1 MTSNLSNRCNNDFIC
16 IVMAMSIMNG
26 ITISLLFLIMISMV
40 LPTSAIMY
48 ASGSTVNSDDAS
60 DSEFSEDSFAS
71 DSGSTDN
78 SDGTSDTG
86 STDDNADLSTT
97 STENNPTLPSEFPLG
112 NNTENLQGEDL
123 TSSILAVHNQERA
136 AVGVQPLTWSDTLA
150 ASAQSWAQ
158 HLATSGEFKH
168 SPDTSYGENL
178 AGFTLAEGVS
188 APGGGQSLWVEEK
201 SNYVPGTPIL
211 ENNFRNIGHYTQ
223 MVWKDTTQVGCGT
236 ATDNGHPFSILV
248 CQYTPPGNRLGQ
260 LPY

>member
-1 MTSNLSNRCNNDFIC
+1 
-16 IVMAMSIMNG
+16 MNG

-71 DSGSTDN
+71 EGGSTDN
-78 SDGTSDTG
+78 SDSTSDTGSTDDNTDSSSDTG

-97 STENNPTLPSEFPLG
+97 STENNPTLPSESPLG
-112 NNTENLQGEDL
+112 NNTENVQGDDL

-150 ASAQSWAQ
+150 AGAQTWAQ

-188 APGGGQSLWVEEK
+188 APGGGQSLWVDEK

-236 ATDNGHPFSILV
+236 ATGNGHPFSILV

>member
-1 MTSNLSNRCNNDFIC
+1 
-16 IVMAMSIMNG
+16 MNG

-71 DSGSTDN
+71 EGGSTDN
-78 SDGTSDTG
+78 SDSTSDTGSTDDNTDSSSDTG

-97 STENNPTLPSEFPLG
+97 STENNPTLPSESPLG
-112 NNTENLQGEDL
+112 NNTENVQGDDL

-150 ASAQSWAQ
+150 AGAQTWAQ

-178 AGFTLAEGVS
+178 AGYTLAEGVS
-188 APGGGQSLWVEEK
+188 APGGGQSLWVDEK
-201 SNYVPGTPIL
+201 SNYIPGTPIL

-236 ATDNGHPFSILV
+236 ATGNGHPFSILV

>member
-1 MTSNLSNRCNNDFIC
+1 
-16 IVMAMSIMNG
+16 MAMATMNR
-26 ITISLLFLIMISMV
+26 INISLIFLIMISMV
-40 LPTSAIMY
+40 SPTSAIIY
-48 ASGSTVNSDDAS
+48 A
-60 DSEFSEDSFAS
+60 
-71 DSGSTDN
+71 SGSTDN
-78 SDGTSDTG
+78 SEGTSDTG

-168 SPDTSYGENL
+168 SPDTSYRENL

-188 APGGGQSLWVEEK
+188 APCGGQSLWVDE
-201 SNYVPGTPIL
+201 SRIMFPAL
-211 ENNFRNIGHYTQ
+211 R
-223 MVWKDTTQVGCGT
+223 
-236 ATDNGHPFSILV
+236 S
-248 CQYTPPGNRLGQ
+248 
-260 LPY
+260 

>member
-1 MTSNLSNRCNNDFIC
+1 
-16 IVMAMSIMNG
+16 MNG

-71 DSGSTDN
+71 EGGSTDN
-78 SDGTSDTG
+78 SDSTSDTGSTDDNTDSSADTG

-97 STENNPTLPSEFPLG
+97 STENNPTLPSESPLG
-112 NNTENLQGEDL
+112 NNTENVQGDDL

-150 ASAQSWAQ
+150 AGAQTWAQ

-188 APGGGQSLWVEEK
+188 APGGGQSLWVDEK
-201 SNYVPGTPIL
+201 SNYIPGTPIL

-236 ATDNGHPFSILV
+236 ATGNGHPFSILV

>member
-1 MTSNLSNRCNNDFIC
+1 
-16 IVMAMSIMNG
+16 MNG

-71 DSGSTDN
+71 EGGSTDN
-78 SDGTSDTG
+78 SDSTSDTGSTDDNTDSSADTG

-97 STENNPTLPSEFPLG
+97 STENNPTLPSESPLG
-112 NNTENLQGEDL
+112 NNTENVQGDDL

-150 ASAQSWAQ
+150 AGAQTWAQ

-188 APGGGQSLWVEEK
+188 APGGGQSLWVDEK

-236 ATDNGHPFSILV
+236 ATGNGHPFSILV

>member
-1 MTSNLSNRCNNDFIC
+1 
-16 IVMAMSIMNG
+16 MNG

-71 DSGSTDN
+71 EGGSTDN
-78 SDGTSDTG
+78 SDSTSDTGSTDDNTDSSADTG

-97 STENNPTLPSEFPLG
+97 STENNPTLPSESPLG
-112 NNTENLQGEDL
+112 NNTENVQGDDL

-150 ASAQSWAQ
+150 AGAQTWAQ

-178 AGFTLAEGVS
+178 AGYTLAEGVS
-188 APGGGQSLWVEEK
+188 APGGGQSLWVDEK
-201 SNYVPGTPIL
+201 SNYIPGTPIL

-236 ATDNGHPFSILV
+236 ATGNGHPFSILV